1 MSDDDLRELFA
12 SLGPIVIRRLFSGK
26 GVYFRGVIIAVEF
39 GEELRLTADLV
50 SAPLFEAAGATQW
63 AYEGRRGR
71 VMMPYWSVPH
81 DAFDDPEVMARWT
94 RLALEAGLR
103 AAPPKQR
110 RKTKR

>member
-1 MSDDDLRELFA
+1 MSDDDLREIFA

-26 GVYFRGVIIAVEF
+26 GVYFRGVIVAVEF
-39 GEELRLTADLV
+39 GDELRLKADLV
-50 SAPLFEAAGATQW
+50 SAPLFQAAGATQW

-81 DAFDDPEVMARWT
+81 EAFDDPEVMARWA

-103 AAPPKQR
+103 AAPLKQR
-110 RKTKR
+110 QTAQR